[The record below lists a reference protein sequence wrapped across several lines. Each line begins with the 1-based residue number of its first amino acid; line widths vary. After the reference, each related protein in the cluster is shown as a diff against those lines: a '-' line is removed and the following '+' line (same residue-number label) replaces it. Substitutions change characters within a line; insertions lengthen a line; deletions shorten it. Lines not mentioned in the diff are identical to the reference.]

1 MKNTPIILYINLCVL
16 LPAYMQLTTIH
27 KENVPLHP
35 FFGFCLLP
43 SNPLTF

>member
-1 MKNTPIILYINLCVL
+1 MRNIHTILFINLCVL
-16 LPAYMQLTTIH
+16 LPTYKQLTTIH